1 MRLRPVMPAG
11 QSVDSI
17 NVKRTDENETA
28 VYRVE
33 FMTQTCAYN
42 YPLLA
47 VVPGQVSSQF
57 YRPMREGDL
66 IMDQ

>member
-1 MRLRPVMPAG
+1 MPAG

-28 VYRVE
+28 VYRVGV
-33 FMTQTCAYN
+33 MPQTCAWN

-47 VVPGQVSSQF
+47 VVPGRVSSQF
-57 YRPMREGDL
+57 YRPVKEGDL